1 MKKILDRMFKSTKLS
16 FVIPLSLALLM
27 YLLFIIFSPSPNK
40 AELIIMTPILSIV
53 WLFGV
58 YFIFL
63 LQIKNPSC
71 PEWFLNSFELLA
83 TIIFTFLF
91 IMGTVSFFTT
101 GFQNFNL
108 QICFGCVTY
117 SAIALAH
124 SKRTK

>member
-40 AELIIMTPILSIV
+40 AESIIMTPILSIV
-53 WLFGV
+53 WFFGV

-71 PEWFLNSFELLA
+71 PEWFLNLFELLA
-83 TIIFTFLF
+83 TVIFTILF